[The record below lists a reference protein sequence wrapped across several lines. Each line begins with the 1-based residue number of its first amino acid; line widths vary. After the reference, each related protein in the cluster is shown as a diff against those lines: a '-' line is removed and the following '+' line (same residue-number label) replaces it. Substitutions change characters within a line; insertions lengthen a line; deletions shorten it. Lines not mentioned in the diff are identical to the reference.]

1 MEEFLPILIGII
13 WLAYT
18 LYTKGQKKGKLKM
31 QQPAEKKE
39 SKSPSILEQILMGE
53 PFQQPQ
59 PYETNNME
67 DSTLSEIFEKVESKP
82 RIKKQSPFLQE
93 ELSQF
98 KQEGQ
103 RGIIS
108 DEMDLTVQDLIH
120 ETAIKERDFDLRS
133 AVIYSEILNTPYI
146 SYK

>member
-18 LYTKGQKKGKLKM
+18 LYTKGKKKGKLKM

-39 SKSPSILEQILMGE
+39 NKSPSILEQILMGE
-53 PFQQPQ
+53 SFQQPM

-67 DSTLSEIFEKVESKP
+67 DSTLSEIFEKVDSKP
-82 RIKKQSPFLQE
+82 RIKTQSPFLQE

-108 DEMDLTVQDLIH
+108 DELDLTVQGMNY
-120 ETAIKERDFDLRS
+120 ETVVKERDFDLRS
-133 AVIYSEILNTPYI
+133 AVIYSEILSTPYI